1 MKKIL
6 YSVLALAMTA
16 FTFTSCEDVPAPY
29 GIPEG
34 GQGGQDL
41 PEGVYIDQDFTSSL
55 GGFTSVSESGTLEWY
70 NDFKSA
76 MCTGFQD
83 FNGDGEKEN
92 QAGVTWLVS
101 PEIDLTEAQK
111 AYISVNMAMRYERGD
126 INENNSI
133 LISKNY
139 TGNVNTA
146 TWEQLTYN
154 TDDLNGTE
162 FVFTEKNMNIPADYL
177 GGKVVV
183 AFRHTCTETYSS
195 TWEVKSILIQ
205 EGEVEETPD
214 TPDVP
219 LDGVYIDETF
229 ASDFGVFSV
238 NTITGTPWIIDFST
252 AKASGY
258 DNASKTTTPSES
270 YLVSTPI
277 DLSAS
282 KGATILFEYILRYV
296 TNYGEPVPGV
306 NNKVLVTDNY
316 TGDPATTTWTDITG
330 TLTEGRDWT
339 TFADYSA
346 AIPTEFIGKSNVV
359 IALYYSCEDKSG
371 TWEVK
376 NLKVVEGD
384 GGSGEEPGGDDD
396 PGTSGEGLATVTK
409 SENIVT
415 MVDPNVTTTGSTVT
429 CDLNTY
435 GWVNAEEVENVT
447 LDDGTTISFSIGE
460 GTTTPKFYT
469 GTKGVRLYA
478 LNTMAFS
485 ASKKIAK
492 IVLTCDIYNNTNQ
505 VGNPQLYTEINGNT
519 WTLVNDWTENKGGTQ
534 LRVQT
539 IEITYAE

>member
-205 EGEVEETPD
+205 EGEVEEGGD
-214 TPDVP
+214 EPDVP
-219 LDGVYIDETF
+219 
-229 ASDFGVFSV
+229 
-238 NTITGTPWIIDFST
+238 ITGENLLENGDFETWSST
-252 AKASGY
+252 SQP
-258 DNASKTTTPSES
+258 DNWKSTTTASS
-270 YLVSTPI
+270 ATLKQST
-277 DLSAS
+277 DAH
-282 KGATILFEYILRYV
+282 GG
-296 TNYGEPVPGV
+296 NYS
-306 NNKVLVTDNY
+306 VLVTGSTSSNKRLAYKEITLKAGTYQMSFYAKAVENEGTVNIGYVPVVNGKVGDYQYKTNGY
-316 TGDPATTTWTDITG
+316 TDLSDTEWTEVTNTFTLDATTTVNLVVMNAKSPGKDVLVDDFSLTTNDGGLTDEQPEEPVVTTATYALATSITSG
-330 TLTEGRDWT
+330 SK
-339 TFADYSA
+339 F
-346 AIPTEFIGKSNVV
+346 V
-359 IALYYSCEDKSG
+359 IATPSSGNTYVVAQALSSSSTYGYLQVEDATVNNNTLETSEDNEFTITEVSGGYTIQDKSG
-371 TWEVK
+371 RYYYMTGTFNSFNVSDNMPSSGAVFDITFNSDNTVSIK
-376 NLKVVEGD
+376 NVEMKKTLQF
-384 GGSGEEPGGDDD
+384 SEEYNSYGIYTD
-396 PGTSGEGLATVTK
+396 
-409 SENIVT
+409 VT
-415 MVDPNVTTTGSTVT
+415 MPLPYLFV
-429 CDLNTY
+429 
-435 GWVNAEEVENVT
+435 
-447 LDDGTTISFSIGE
+447 
-460 GTTTPKFYT
+460 
-469 GTKGVRLYA
+469 
-478 LNTMAFS
+478 
-485 ASKKIAK
+485 KK
-492 IVLTCDIYNNTNQ
+492 
-505 VGNPQLYTEINGNT
+505 
-519 WTLVNDWTENKGGTQ
+519 
-534 LRVQT
+534 
-539 IEITYAE
+539 

>member
-76 MCTGFQD
+76 MCTGYQD

-219 LDGVYIDETF
+219 VDGVYIDETF

-258 DNASKTTTPSES
+258 DNASGTTTPSES

-282 KGATILFEYILRYV
+282 KGATISFEYILRYV

-384 GGSGEEPGGDDD
+384 GGSGEEPGGDDEPIIGGEVNGNSVIVKANGFGLED
-396 PGTSGEGLATVTK
+396 KTELSTLTLVDGTTLTFAKNDGRTAPAFYKLGSGSFRMYPSNTLTINSTKTIESVDVKCDEYDGDTFNASGDISTSAGTINVDGAAVTVTGV
-409 SENIVT
+409 SANNLT
-415 MVDPNVTTTGSTVT
+415 LTNTSTTTGAPSQIRI
-429 CDLNTY
+429 
-435 GWVNAEEVENVT
+435 VE
-447 LDDGTTISFSIGE
+447 LTI
-460 GTTTPKFYT
+460 
-469 GTKGVRLYA
+469 
-478 LNTMAFS
+478 N
-485 ASKKIAK
+485 
-492 IVLTCDIYNNTNQ
+492 
-505 VGNPQLYTEINGNT
+505 
-519 WTLVNDWTENKGGTQ
+519 
-534 LRVQT
+534 
-539 IEITYAE
+539 YAE

>member
-83 FNGDGEKEN
+83 FNGDGKKEN

-205 EGEVEETPD
+205 EGEVEEGGD
-214 TPDVP
+214 EPDVP
-219 LDGVYIDETF
+219 
-229 ASDFGVFSV
+229 
-238 NTITGTPWIIDFST
+238 ITGENLLENGDFETWSST
-252 AKASGY
+252 SQP
-258 DNASKTTTPSES
+258 DNWKSTTTASS
-270 YLVSTPI
+270 ATLKQST
-277 DLSAS
+277 DAH
-282 KGATILFEYILRYV
+282 GG
-296 TNYGEPVPGV
+296 NYS
-306 NNKVLVTDNY
+306 VLVTGSTSSNKRLAYKEITLKAGTYQMSFYAKAVENEGTVNIGYVPVVNGKVGDYQYKTNGY
-316 TGDPATTTWTDITG
+316 TDLSDTEWTEVTNTFTLDATTTVNLVVMNAKSPGKDVLVDDFSLTTNDGGLTDEQPEEPVVTTG
-330 TLTEGRDWT
+330 TYALTTSITSGSK
-339 TFADYSA
+339 F
-346 AIPTEFIGKSNVV
+346 V
-359 IALYYSCEDKSG
+359 IATPSSGNTYVVAQALSSSSTYGYLQVEDVTVNNNTLETSEDNEFTITEVSGGYTIQDKSG
-371 TWEVK
+371 RYYYMTGTFNSFNVSDNMPSSGAVFDITFNSDNTVSIK
-376 NLKVVEGD
+376 NVEMKKTLQF
-384 GGSGEEPGGDDD
+384 SEEYNSYGIYTD
-396 PGTSGEGLATVTK
+396 
-409 SENIVT
+409 VT
-415 MVDPNVTTTGSTVT
+415 MPLPYLFV
-429 CDLNTY
+429 
-435 GWVNAEEVENVT
+435 
-447 LDDGTTISFSIGE
+447 
-460 GTTTPKFYT
+460 
-469 GTKGVRLYA
+469 
-478 LNTMAFS
+478 
-485 ASKKIAK
+485 KK
-492 IVLTCDIYNNTNQ
+492 
-505 VGNPQLYTEINGNT
+505 
-519 WTLVNDWTENKGGTQ
+519 
-534 LRVQT
+534 
-539 IEITYAE
+539 

>member
-1 MKKIL
+1 M
-6 YSVLALAMTA
+6 LALAMTA

-76 MCTGFQD
+76 VCTGYQD
-83 FNGDGEKEN
+83 FNGDGQKEN

-205 EGEVEETPD
+205 EGEVEEGGD
-214 TPDVP
+214 EPDVP
-219 LDGVYIDETF
+219 
-229 ASDFGVFSV
+229 
-238 NTITGTPWIIDFST
+238 ITGENLLENGDFETWSST
-252 AKASGY
+252 SQP
-258 DNASKTTTPSES
+258 DNWKSTTTASS
-270 YLVSTPI
+270 ATLKQST
-277 DLSAS
+277 DAHD
-282 KGATILFEYILRYV
+282 G
-296 TNYGEPVPGV
+296 NYS
-306 NNKVLVTDNY
+306 VLVTGSTSSNKRLAYKEITLKAGTYQMSFYAKAVENEGTVNIGYVPVVDGKVGDYQYKTDGY
-316 TGDPATTTWTDITG
+316 TDLSDTEWTEVTNTFTLDATTTVNLVVMNAKSPGKDVLVDDFSLTTNDGGLTDEQPEEPVVTTATYALATSITSG
-330 TLTEGRDWT
+330 SK
-339 TFADYSA
+339 F
-346 AIPTEFIGKSNVV
+346 V
-359 IALYYSCEDKSG
+359 IATPSSGNTYVVAQPLSSSQTYGYLQVEDATVSNSTLETSDNNEFTITEVSGGYTIQDKSG
-371 TWEVK
+371 RYYYMTGTFNSFNVSDNMPSSGAVFDITFNSDNTVSIK
-376 NLKVVEGD
+376 NVEMNK
-384 GGSGEEPGGDDD
+384 
-396 PGTSGEGLATVTK
+396 TLQY
-409 SENIVT
+409 SEDYSSYGIYSNVT
-415 MVDPNVTTTGSTVT
+415 MPLPYLFV
-429 CDLNTY
+429 
-435 GWVNAEEVENVT
+435 
-447 LDDGTTISFSIGE
+447 
-460 GTTTPKFYT
+460 
-469 GTKGVRLYA
+469 
-478 LNTMAFS
+478 
-485 ASKKIAK
+485 KK
-492 IVLTCDIYNNTNQ
+492 
-505 VGNPQLYTEINGNT
+505 
-519 WTLVNDWTENKGGTQ
+519 
-534 LRVQT
+534 
-539 IEITYAE
+539 

>member
-76 MCTGFQD
+76 MCTGYQD

-219 LDGVYIDETF
+219 VDGVYIDETF

-258 DNASKTTTPSES
+258 DNASGTTTPSES

-277 DLSAS
+277 DLSVS
-282 KGATILFEYILRYV
+282 KGATISFEYILRYV

-376 NLKVVEGD
+376 NLKVVEGNGES
-384 GGSGEEPGGDDD
+384 GGDQPGG
-396 PGTSGEGLATVTK
+396 GEISGNSITVDVSTLGLEDAVALETVT
-409 SENIVT
+409 
-415 MVDPNVTTTGSTVT
+415 
-429 CDLNTY
+429 L
-435 GWVNAEEVENVT
+435 A
-447 LDDGTTISFSIGE
+447 DGTTLTFDGGGNRNAPKYYDNGTNIRMYPNNSMTINSTQTIVGIEFTCTETNEGVYNASGDISTTSGTVSTSGNILTVSGASANE
-460 GTTTPKFYT
+460 ITLTDVSTTTSLPSQFRF
-469 GTKGVRLYA
+469 TKMV
-478 LNTMAFS
+478 
-485 ASKKIAK
+485 
-492 IVLTCDIYNNTNQ
+492 IY
-505 VGNPQLYTEINGNT
+505 
-519 WTLVNDWTENKGGTQ
+519 
-534 LRVQT
+534 
-539 IEITYAE
+539 YAE

>member
-76 MCTGFQD
+76 MCTGYQD

-162 FVFTEKNMNIPADYL
+162 FVFTEKSMNIPADYL

-205 EGEVEETPD
+205 EGEVEEGGD
-214 TPDVP
+214 EPDVP
-219 LDGVYIDETF
+219 
-229 ASDFGVFSV
+229 
-238 NTITGTPWIIDFST
+238 ITGENLLENGDFETWSST
-252 AKASGY
+252 SQP
-258 DNASKTTTPSES
+258 DNWKSTTTASS
-270 YLVSTPI
+270 ATLKQST
-277 DLSAS
+277 DAH
-282 KGATILFEYILRYV
+282 GG
-296 TNYGEPVPGV
+296 NYS
-306 NNKVLVTDNY
+306 VLVTGSTSSNKRLAYKEITLKAGTYQMSFYAKAVENEGTVNIGYVPVVNGKVGDYQYKTNGY
-316 TGDPATTTWTDITG
+316 TDLSDTEWTEVTNTFTLDATTTVNLVVMNAKSPGKDVLVDDFSLTTNDGGLTDEQPEEPVVTTG
-330 TLTEGRDWT
+330 TYALTTSITSGSK
-339 TFADYSA
+339 F
-346 AIPTEFIGKSNVV
+346 V
-359 IALYYSCEDKSG
+359 IATPSSGNTYVVAQALSSSSTYGYLQVEDVTVNNNTLETSEDNEFTITEVSGGYTIQDKSG
-371 TWEVK
+371 RYYYMTGTFNSFNVSDNMPSSGAVFDITFNSDNTVSIK
-376 NLKVVEGD
+376 NVEMKKTLQF
-384 GGSGEEPGGDDD
+384 SEEYNSYGIYTD
-396 PGTSGEGLATVTK
+396 
-409 SENIVT
+409 VT
-415 MVDPNVTTTGSTVT
+415 MPLPYLFV
-429 CDLNTY
+429 
-435 GWVNAEEVENVT
+435 
-447 LDDGTTISFSIGE
+447 
-460 GTTTPKFYT
+460 
-469 GTKGVRLYA
+469 
-478 LNTMAFS
+478 
-485 ASKKIAK
+485 KK
-492 IVLTCDIYNNTNQ
+492 
-505 VGNPQLYTEINGNT
+505 
-519 WTLVNDWTENKGGTQ
+519 
-534 LRVQT
+534 
-539 IEITYAE
+539 

>member
-76 MCTGFQD
+76 MCTGYQD
-83 FNGDGEKEN
+83 FNGDGQKEN

-111 AYISVNMAMRYERGD
+111 AYISVNMAMRHERGD

-205 EGEVEETPD
+205 EGEVEEGGD
-214 TPDVP
+214 EPDVP
-219 LDGVYIDETF
+219 
-229 ASDFGVFSV
+229 
-238 NTITGTPWIIDFST
+238 ITGENLLENGDFETWSST
-252 AKASGY
+252 SQP
-258 DNASKTTTPSES
+258 DNWKSTTTASS
-270 YLVSTPI
+270 ATLKQST
-277 DLSAS
+277 DAH
-282 KGATILFEYILRYV
+282 GG
-296 TNYGEPVPGV
+296 NYS
-306 NNKVLVTDNY
+306 VLVTGSTSSNKRLAYKEITLKAGTYQMSFYAKAVENEGTVNIGYVPVVNGKVGDYQYKTNGY
-316 TGDPATTTWTDITG
+316 TDLSDTEWTEVTNTFTLDATTTVNLVVMNAKSPGKDVLVDDFSLTTNDGGLTDEQPEEPVVTTG
-330 TLTEGRDWT
+330 TYALTTSITSGSK
-339 TFADYSA
+339 F
-346 AIPTEFIGKSNVV
+346 V
-359 IALYYSCEDKSG
+359 IATPSSGNTYVVAQALSSSSTYGYLQVEDVTVNNNTLETSEDNEFTITEVSGGYTIQDKSG
-371 TWEVK
+371 RYYYMTGTFNSFNVSDNMPSSGAVFDITFNSDNTVSIK
-376 NLKVVEGD
+376 NVEMKKTLQF
-384 GGSGEEPGGDDD
+384 SEEYNSYGIYTD
-396 PGTSGEGLATVTK
+396 
-409 SENIVT
+409 VT
-415 MVDPNVTTTGSTVT
+415 MPLPYLFV
-429 CDLNTY
+429 
-435 GWVNAEEVENVT
+435 
-447 LDDGTTISFSIGE
+447 
-460 GTTTPKFYT
+460 
-469 GTKGVRLYA
+469 
-478 LNTMAFS
+478 
-485 ASKKIAK
+485 KK
-492 IVLTCDIYNNTNQ
+492 
-505 VGNPQLYTEINGNT
+505 
-519 WTLVNDWTENKGGTQ
+519 
-534 LRVQT
+534 
-539 IEITYAE
+539 

>member
-76 MCTGFQD
+76 MCTGRQD

-205 EGEVEETPD
+205 EGEVEEGGD
-214 TPDVP
+214 EPDVP
-219 LDGVYIDETF
+219 
-229 ASDFGVFSV
+229 
-238 NTITGTPWIIDFST
+238 ITGENLLENGDFETWSST
-252 AKASGY
+252 SQP
-258 DNASKTTTPSES
+258 DNWKSTTTASS
-270 YLVSTPI
+270 ATLKQST
-277 DLSAS
+277 DAH
-282 KGATILFEYILRYV
+282 GG
-296 TNYGEPVPGV
+296 NYS
-306 NNKVLVTDNY
+306 VLVTGSTSSNKRLAYKEITLKAGTYQMSFYAKAVENEGTVNIGYVPVVNGKVGDYQYKTNGY
-316 TGDPATTTWTDITG
+316 TDLSDTEWTEVTNTFTLDATTTVNLVVMNAKSPGKDVLVDDFSLTTNDGGLTDEQPEEPVVTTG
-330 TLTEGRDWT
+330 TYALTTSITSGSK
-339 TFADYSA
+339 F
-346 AIPTEFIGKSNVV
+346 V
-359 IALYYSCEDKSG
+359 IATPSSGNTYVVAQALSSSSTYGYLQVEDVTVNNNTLETSEDNEFTITEVSGGYTIQDKSG
-371 TWEVK
+371 RYYYMTGTFNSFNVSDNMPSSGAVFDITFNSDNTVSIK
-376 NLKVVEGD
+376 NVEMKKTLQF
-384 GGSGEEPGGDDD
+384 SEEYNSYGIYTD
-396 PGTSGEGLATVTK
+396 
-409 SENIVT
+409 VT
-415 MVDPNVTTTGSTVT
+415 MPLPYLFV
-429 CDLNTY
+429 
-435 GWVNAEEVENVT
+435 
-447 LDDGTTISFSIGE
+447 
-460 GTTTPKFYT
+460 
-469 GTKGVRLYA
+469 
-478 LNTMAFS
+478 
-485 ASKKIAK
+485 KK
-492 IVLTCDIYNNTNQ
+492 
-505 VGNPQLYTEINGNT
+505 
-519 WTLVNDWTENKGGTQ
+519 
-534 LRVQT
+534 
-539 IEITYAE
+539 

>member
-205 EGEVEETPD
+205 EGEVEEGGD
-214 TPDVP
+214 EPDVP
-219 LDGVYIDETF
+219 
-229 ASDFGVFSV
+229 
-238 NTITGTPWIIDFST
+238 ITGENLLENGDFETWSST
-252 AKASGY
+252 SQP
-258 DNASKTTTPSES
+258 DNWKSTTTASS
-270 YLVSTPI
+270 ATLKQST
-277 DLSAS
+277 DAH
-282 KGATILFEYILRYV
+282 GG
-296 TNYGEPVPGV
+296 NYS
-306 NNKVLVTDNY
+306 VLVTGSTSSNKRLAYKEITLKAGTYQMSFYAKAVENEGTVNIGYVPVVNGKVGDYQYKTNGY
-316 TGDPATTTWTDITG
+316 TDLSDTEWTEVTNTFTLDATTTVNLVVMNAKSPGKDVLVDDFSLTTNDGGLTDEQPEEPVVTTG
-330 TLTEGRDWT
+330 TYALTTSITSGSK
-339 TFADYSA
+339 F
-346 AIPTEFIGKSNVV
+346 V
-359 IALYYSCEDKSG
+359 IATPSSGNTYVVAQALSSSSTYGYLQVEDVTVNNNTLETSEDNEFTTTEVSGGYTIQDKSG
-371 TWEVK
+371 RYYYMTGTFNSFNVSDNMPSSGAVFDITFNSDNTVSIK
-376 NLKVVEGD
+376 NVEMKKTLQF
-384 GGSGEEPGGDDD
+384 SEEYNSYGIYTD
-396 PGTSGEGLATVTK
+396 
-409 SENIVT
+409 VT
-415 MVDPNVTTTGSTVT
+415 MPLPYLFV
-429 CDLNTY
+429 
-435 GWVNAEEVENVT
+435 
-447 LDDGTTISFSIGE
+447 
-460 GTTTPKFYT
+460 
-469 GTKGVRLYA
+469 
-478 LNTMAFS
+478 
-485 ASKKIAK
+485 KK
-492 IVLTCDIYNNTNQ
+492 
-505 VGNPQLYTEINGNT
+505 
-519 WTLVNDWTENKGGTQ
+519 
-534 LRVQT
+534 
-539 IEITYAE
+539 

>member
-205 EGEVEETPD
+205 EGEVEEGGD
-214 TPDVP
+214 EPDVP
-219 LDGVYIDETF
+219 
-229 ASDFGVFSV
+229 
-238 NTITGTPWIIDFST
+238 ITGENLLENGDFETWSST
-252 AKASGY
+252 SQP
-258 DNASKTTTPSES
+258 DNWKSTTTASS
-270 YLVSTPI
+270 ATLKQST
-277 DLSAS
+277 DAH
-282 KGATILFEYILRYV
+282 GG
-296 TNYGEPVPGV
+296 NYS
-306 NNKVLVTDNY
+306 VLVTGSTSSNKRLAYKEITLKAGTYQMSFYAKAVENEGTVNIGYVPVVNGKVGDYQYKTNGY
-316 TGDPATTTWTDITG
+316 TDLSDTEWTEVTNTFTLDATTTVNLVVMNAKSPGKDVLVDDFSLTTNDGGLTDEQPEEPVVTTG
-330 TLTEGRDWT
+330 TYALTTSITSGSK
-339 TFADYSA
+339 F
-346 AIPTEFIGKSNVV
+346 V
-359 IALYYSCEDKSG
+359 IATPSSGNTYVVAQALSSSSTYGYLQVEDVTVNNNTLETSEDNEFTITEVSGGYTIQDKSG
-371 TWEVK
+371 RYYYMTGTFNSFNVSDNMPSSGAVFDITFNSDNTVSIK
-376 NLKVVEGD
+376 NVEMKKTLQF
-384 GGSGEEPGGDDD
+384 SEEYNSYGIYTD
-396 PGTSGEGLATVTK
+396 
-409 SENIVT
+409 VT
-415 MVDPNVTTTGSTVT
+415 MPLPYLFV
-429 CDLNTY
+429 
-435 GWVNAEEVENVT
+435 
-447 LDDGTTISFSIGE
+447 
-460 GTTTPKFYT
+460 
-469 GTKGVRLYA
+469 
-478 LNTMAFS
+478 
-485 ASKKIAK
+485 KK
-492 IVLTCDIYNNTNQ
+492 
-505 VGNPQLYTEINGNT
+505 
-519 WTLVNDWTENKGGTQ
+519 
-534 LRVQT
+534 
-539 IEITYAE
+539 

>member
-219 LDGVYIDETF
+219 VDGVYIDETF

-258 DNASKTTTPSES
+258 DNASGTTTPSES

-282 KGATILFEYILRYV
+282 KGATISFEYILRYV

-384 GGSGEEPGGDDD
+384 GGSGEEPGGDDE
-396 PGTSGEGLATVTK
+396 PIIGGEVNGNSVIVKANGFGLEDKT
-409 SENIVT
+409 EL
-415 MVDPNVTTTGSTVT
+415 ST
-429 CDLNTY
+429 L
-435 GWVNAEEVENVT
+435 T
-447 LDDGTTISFSIGE
+447 LVDGTTLTFAKNDGYNA
-460 GTTTPKFYT
+460 PKFYT
-469 GTKGVRLYA
+469 AGSGSFRMYPSNTLTINSTK
-478 LNTMAFS
+478 
-485 ASKKIAK
+485 
-492 IVLTCDIYNNTNQ
+492 
-505 VGNPQLYTEINGNT
+505 
-519 WTLVNDWTENKGGTQ
+519 
-534 LRVQT
+534 T
-539 IEITYAE
+539 IESVDVKCDEYDGDTFNASGDISTSAGTINVDGAAVTVTGVSANNLTLTNTSTTTGAPSQIRIVELTINYAE

>member
-1 MKKIL
+1 
-6 YSVLALAMTA
+6 MTA

-76 MCTGFQD
+76 MCTGYQD

-219 LDGVYIDETF
+219 VDGVYIDETF

-258 DNASKTTTPSES
+258 DNASGTTTPSES

-282 KGATILFEYILRYV
+282 KGATISFEYILRYV

-384 GGSGEEPGGDDD
+384 GGSGEEPGGDDEPIIGGEVNGNSVIVKANGFGLED
-396 PGTSGEGLATVTK
+396 KTELSTLTLVDGTTLTFAKNDGRTAPAFYKLGSGSFRMYPSNTLTINSTKTIESVDVKCDEYDGDTFNASGDISTSAGTINVDGAAVTVTGV
-409 SENIVT
+409 SANNLT
-415 MVDPNVTTTGSTVT
+415 LTNTSTTTGAPSQIRI
-429 CDLNTY
+429 
-435 GWVNAEEVENVT
+435 VE
-447 LDDGTTISFSIGE
+447 LTI
-460 GTTTPKFYT
+460 
-469 GTKGVRLYA
+469 
-478 LNTMAFS
+478 N
-485 ASKKIAK
+485 
-492 IVLTCDIYNNTNQ
+492 
-505 VGNPQLYTEINGNT
+505 
-519 WTLVNDWTENKGGTQ
+519 
-534 LRVQT
+534 
-539 IEITYAE
+539 YAE

>member
-76 MCTGFQD
+76 MCTGRQD

-205 EGEVEETPD
+205 EGEVEEGGD
-214 TPDVP
+214 EPDVP
-219 LDGVYIDETF
+219 
-229 ASDFGVFSV
+229 
-238 NTITGTPWIIDFST
+238 ITGENLLENGDFETWSST
-252 AKASGY
+252 SQP
-258 DNASKTTTPSES
+258 DNWKSTTTASS
-270 YLVSTPI
+270 ATLKQST
-277 DLSAS
+277 DTH
-282 KGATILFEYILRYV
+282 GG
-296 TNYGEPVPGV
+296 NYS
-306 NNKVLVTDNY
+306 VLVTGSTSSNKRLAYKEITLKAGTYQMSFYAKAVENEGTVNIGYVPVVNGKVGDYQYKTNGY
-316 TGDPATTTWTDITG
+316 TDLSDTEWTEVTNTFTLDATTTVNLVVMNAKSPGKDVLVDDFSLTTNDGGLTDEQPEEPVVTTG
-330 TLTEGRDWT
+330 TYALTTSITSGSK
-339 TFADYSA
+339 F
-346 AIPTEFIGKSNVV
+346 V
-359 IALYYSCEDKSG
+359 IATPSSGNTYVVAQALSSSSTYGYLQVEDVTVNNNTLETSEDNEFTITEVSGGYTIQDKSG
-371 TWEVK
+371 RYYYMTGTFNSFNVSDNMPSSGAVFDITFNSDNTVSIK
-376 NLKVVEGD
+376 NVEMKKTLQF
-384 GGSGEEPGGDDD
+384 SEEYNSYGIYTD
-396 PGTSGEGLATVTK
+396 
-409 SENIVT
+409 VT
-415 MVDPNVTTTGSTVT
+415 MPLPYLFV
-429 CDLNTY
+429 
-435 GWVNAEEVENVT
+435 
-447 LDDGTTISFSIGE
+447 
-460 GTTTPKFYT
+460 
-469 GTKGVRLYA
+469 
-478 LNTMAFS
+478 
-485 ASKKIAK
+485 KK
-492 IVLTCDIYNNTNQ
+492 
-505 VGNPQLYTEINGNT
+505 
-519 WTLVNDWTENKGGTQ
+519 
-534 LRVQT
+534 
-539 IEITYAE
+539 